1 MSESPFS
8 TTLPSAFNP
17 SMISPSTVGTTTPTL
32 DLDLDL
38 DLDLNPRTPEPLSY
52 GNDNT
57 SNESGSES
65 ETGLELNL
73 ESEKGGPLFDKD
85 SHLKFLIAKYI
96 DRVPFNEK

>member
-8 TTLPSAFNP
+8 TTIPSAFNT
-17 SMISPSTVGTTTPTL
+17 SMITPSTVGTTTPTL
-32 DLDLDL
+32 NL

>member
-8 TTLPSAFNP
+8 TTIPSAFNP
-17 SMISPSTVGTTTPTL
+17 SMITPSTVGTTTPTL
-32 DLDLDL
+32 NL
-38 DLDLNPRTPEPLSY
+38 DLDLNPRTPEPPSY
-52 GNDNT
+52 GNDNS

-73 ESEKGGPLFDKD
+73 ENEKGGHLFDKD

>member
-8 TTLPSAFNP
+8 TTIPSAFNT
-17 SMISPSTVGTTTPTL
+17 SMITPSTVGTTTPTL
-32 DLDLDL
+32 NL

-65 ETGLELNL
+65 EPGLELNL
-73 ESEKGGPLFDKD
+73 ENDEEGHLFDKD

>member
-32 DLDLDL
+32 NL